1 MEKLKKIILPAVGG
15 TIAYFAFGWFVFD
28 FVLGSFTDHNTTHI
42 SGFKKSAEQVIYPA
56 LLLSCAAYAVLI
68 SYILCALLQVRSV
81 LKGAAIAAIIGV
93 LIAVM
98 TDSYWYSS
106 SNFYDNVYV
115 VLADIIGAGI
125 SVGFLGA
132 VVVRISRLNPK

>member
-1 MEKLKKIILPAVGG
+1 MDIIRKIILPAIGG

-28 FVLGSFTDHNTTHI
+28 FILGPFTEHNTTQI
-42 SGFKKSAEQVIYPA
+42 IGFKKSADQICYPA
-56 LLLSCAAYAVLI
+56 LILSCAAYAVLI
-68 SYILCALLQVRSV
+68 SYILCGLMQVNSII
-81 LKGAAIAAIIGV
+81 KGASIAAIIGV

-106 SNFYDNVYV
+106 SHFYNNIYV

-132 VVVRISRLNPK
+132 VVVWISKLTAK